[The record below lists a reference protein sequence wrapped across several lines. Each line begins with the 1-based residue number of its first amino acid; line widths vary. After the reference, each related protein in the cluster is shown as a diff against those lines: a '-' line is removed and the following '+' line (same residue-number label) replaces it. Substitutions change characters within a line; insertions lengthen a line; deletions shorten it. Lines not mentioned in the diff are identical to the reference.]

1 MLPRRQLLDLQDHYR
16 SSRIQIVRSGAAP
29 MSYQL
34 PETQRQIGGSVR
46 VNQGLLGRS
55 QAVNGWRG

>member
-1 MLPRRQLLDLQDHYR
+1 MLGYR
-16 SSRIQIVRSGAAP
+16 SADQN
-29 MSYQL
+29 
-34 PETQRQIGGSVR
+34 GGSVR

>member
-1 MLPRRQLLDLQDHYR
+1 MIDVDPVFVQN
-16 SSRIQIVRSGAAP
+16 
-29 MSYQL
+29 
-34 PETQRQIGGSVR
+34 GGSVR